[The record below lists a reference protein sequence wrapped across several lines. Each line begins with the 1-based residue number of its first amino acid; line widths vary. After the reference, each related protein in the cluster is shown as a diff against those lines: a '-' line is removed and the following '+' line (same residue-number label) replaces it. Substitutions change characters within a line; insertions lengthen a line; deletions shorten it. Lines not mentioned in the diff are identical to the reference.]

1 MSPSVGAP
9 DASSIPGAPEVVH
22 QTPGMFGDIFVVDE
36 GDLRILRFGSADG
49 MDQTVIDRSDPARVP
64 MPYLQAAAL
73 GAYLAAVRHRALMIG
88 FGAGGFSRF
97 LGRQFPDLVIDGVDI
112 DPAVLAVARTHFGLV
127 EGPHLRVHAADGAA
141 YVEKLLADG
150 EEGVYD
156 IIHLDAYTGDGIPA
170 HLTSPAFFGGIS
182 RLLSSSGV
190 AILNLGVDDPEEEQQ
205 IETRFARAF
214 VSRCAQVR
222 VLDDENLIRFA
233 GHHPPPSQDEM
244 RRIARALD
252 EQERLPFN
260 LEIIAYSRTGCADG
274 S

>member
-1 MSPSVGAP
+1 MVTLGDSIGKPCEYTAAVNS
-9 DASSIPGAPEVVH
+9 DSSIDRCHSRARPPNAL
-22 QTPGMFGDIFVVDE
+22 
-36 GDLRILRFGSADG
+36 DLATSS
-49 MDQTVIDRSDPARVP
+49 V
-64 MPYLQAAAL
+64 
-73 GAYLAAVRHRALMIG
+73 
-88 FGAGGFSRF
+88 
-97 LGRQFPDLVIDGVDI
+97 DGVDI